1 VKLCLEDLTRIVIGL
16 QFLTVVRSISSI
28 LRVRDGY
35 GMFLPAGLVERHAT
49 AGLIAAVL
57 CFFACLAFAYG
68 RISLAL
74 GISVAGLAAWLTYAV
89 LYAGL

>member
-1 VKLCLEDLTRIVIGL
+1 MKLGLDDLTRILIGL
-16 QFLTVVRSISSI
+16 QFLTVVRSLAAI

-35 GMFLPAGLVERHAT
+35 GMFLPANLVERHAVG
-49 AGLIAAVL
+49 GLIGAVL

-74 GISVAGLAAWLTYAV
+74 GISVAGLVAWLTWAV
-89 LYAGL
+89 LYAGV